1 MIFVVLALAVV
12 VAFAAAWWLLPRQ
25 AVPASAARPR
35 PALPAARPAAP
46 ATQQPPTAVPDPQ
59 PLPARLAAFRP
70 LALGELTAQ
79 RQQRLADELRR
90 IPRPPSALRQ
100 LTSPAFL
107 EQASSAQLSEL
118 IMAEAHVAA
127 KVLATVNAPFYGLR
141 QPVHSVGQAVTF
153 LGLNTVRGLCLQA
166 LMTASFEPGNAE
178 LRRQFD
184 TIAQASALASE
195 LCVRL
200 SARLGLPA
208 QGALV
213 TQVVLSFL
221 GPMAGA
227 AMMSRANCRWT
238 LADDL
243 LARSEAEQ
251 AQLGLRASALGG
263 LLLQLWDL
271 PAVIVDDVAA
281 IDAVLVTP
289 AGPQASARQAPAA
302 LGYLCARLGE
312 RLATGGLTDLDSCDP
327 ASDDSEAFFHLK
339 SHLQLPALARLT
351 EHLHAADLGRAVASL
366 ARGVT
371 R

>member
-25 AVPASAARPR
+25 AVQVSAARPR
-35 PALPAARPAAP
+35 PATPPARPPAL
-46 ATQQPPTAVPDPQ
+46 ATQPPQPAVPDPE
-59 PLPARLAAFRP
+59 PVPARLAAFRP
-70 LALGELTAQ
+70 LALSELAADQ
-79 RQQRLADELRR
+79 QQRLVDALRR

-118 IMAEAHVAA
+118 IMAEAHAAA

-153 LGLNTVRGLCLQA
+153 LGLNTVRGLCLQT
-166 LMTASFEPGNAE
+166 LMAAPFDPGTAE

-184 TIAQASALASE
+184 AIARASALASE

-200 SARLGLPA
+200 SAKLGLPA

-221 GPMAGA
+221 GPMASA
-227 AMMSRANCRWT
+227 ALMSRANGRWN

-271 PAVIVDDVAA
+271 PAAIVDDVVA

-289 AGPQASARQAPAA
+289 ASPKGSAQQAAAA

-312 RLATGGLTDLDSCDP
+312 RLATGGLTDLSNYDP
-327 ASDDSEAFFHLK
+327 AADDSEAFFHLK
-339 SHLQLPALARLT
+339 SHLRLPALARLT
-351 EHLHAADLGRAVASL
+351 DHLHAADVGRAVASL